1 MMCEL
6 TEWRFASVYNQSY
19 FVQVIFALGYDIR
32 PRDPTLVIF
41 TLALSRLVREG
52 GRHRSKKARRR
63 TESVIETGL
72 WGFLGIGT
80 ILYYRIRTLIKMRL
94 RT

>member
-6 TEWRFASVYNQSY
+6 AEWRFASVYNQSY

-32 PRDPTLVIF
+32 SRDPTLVIF

-52 GRHRSKKARRR
+52 GRHRSKKVRRR
-63 TESVIETGL
+63 PESVIETSL
-72 WGFLGIGT
+72 WKSLGI
-80 ILYYRIRTLIKMRL
+80 
-94 RT
+94 